1 MKKQFHIGEI
11 SEFFNLPAS
20 TLRHWESTGILTP
33 KKNHENNY
41 REYTIEDFMNLSDII
56 FYKSLGLPL
65 KQIQTMEQSTP
76 EEHSFLLHEKIDELV
91 QQQQELQHRM
101 QKLRNHLNAIDTLNE
116 LKSHPFTEVDID
128 TDCIVSFDLGE
139 IKKLRQYIENPYLYS
154 RVQHSEHIQS
164 ELRGLTIPSEQRS
177 LFPDTQVL
185 WEKSRHRYIACLM
198 KEEVTEGFP
207 NNLSQLLSQI
217 QKTYRTGFIIS
228 RFLLRAKENGK
239 LYDFYKTFVEILI
252 YVNITCIYFSRRSCC
267 RSYLSA
273 IKATPYYWN
282 AHHRNHSRSICS

>member
-1 MKKQFHIGEI
+1 MF
-11 SEFFNLPAS
+11 
-20 TLRHWESTGILTP
+20 
-33 KKNHENNY
+33 
-41 REYTIEDFMNLSDII
+41 
-56 FYKSLGLPL
+56 
-65 KQIQTMEQSTP
+65 
-76 EEHSFLLHEKIDELV
+76 LHEKIDELV

-101 QKLRNHLNAIDTLNE
+101 QKLRNHLNAINTLNE

-139 IKKLRQYIENPYLYS
+139 IEKLRQYIENPYLYS

-239 LYDFYKTFVEILI
+239 LYDFYKTFVEIEED
-252 YVNITCIYFSRRSCC
+252 
-267 RSYLSA
+267 SYL
-273 IKATPYYWN
+273 
-282 AHHRNHSRSICS
+282 C

>member
-20 TLRHWESTGILTP
+20 TLRHWESTGILAP

-91 QQQQELQHRM
+91 QQQQELQHRT
-101 QKLRNHLNAIDTLNE
+101 QKLRNHLNAINTLNE

-139 IKKLRQYIENPYLYS
+139 IEKLRQYIENPYLYS

-239 LYDFYKTFVEILI
+239 LYDFYKTFVEIEED
-252 YVNITCIYFSRRSCC
+252 
-267 RSYLSA
+267 SYL
-273 IKATPYYWN
+273 
-282 AHHRNHSRSICS
+282 C

>member
-1 MKKQFHIGEI
+1 
-11 SEFFNLPAS
+11 
-20 TLRHWESTGILTP
+20 
-33 KKNHENNY
+33 
-41 REYTIEDFMNLSDII
+41 
-56 FYKSLGLPL
+56 
-65 KQIQTMEQSTP
+65 
-76 EEHSFLLHEKIDELV
+76 
-91 QQQQELQHRM
+91 M
-101 QKLRNHLNAIDTLNE
+101 QKLRNHLNAINTLNE
-116 LKSHPFTEVDID
+116 LKSHPLTEVDID

-139 IKKLRQYIENPYLYS
+139 IEKLRQYIENPYLYS

-239 LYDFYKTFVEILI
+239 LYYFYKTFVEIEED
-252 YVNITCIYFSRRSCC
+252 
-267 RSYLSA
+267 SYL
-273 IKATPYYWN
+273 
-282 AHHRNHSRSICS
+282 C